1 MIPTMS
7 KSFIILWMLFNHVFD
22 DYFLQGCLA
31 NLKQEEYW
39 QKNIPENLYEFY
51 RDDYLMALLMHS
63 LSWSFMIMLPIAFV
77 MSFNVD
83 LVFVVFFFLNVIF
96 HAVVDDMK
104 ANRKTIN
111 LVIDQSIHI
120 FQVLFT
126 YLLLLG

>member
-1 MIPTMS
+1 
-7 KSFIILWMLFNHVFD
+7 
-22 DYFLQGCLA
+22 
-31 NLKQEEYW
+31 
-39 QKNIPENLYEFY
+39 
-51 RDDYLMALLMHS
+51 MALLMHS
-63 LSWSFMIMLPIAFV
+63 LSWSFMILLPIAFV

-120 FQVLFT
+120 SQVLFT

>member
-1 MIPTMS
+1 MIPTMN

>member
-63 LSWSFMIMLPIAFV
+63 LSWSFMIMLPIAFG

-83 LVFVVFFFLNVIF
+83 LIFVVFFFLNVIF

-126 YLLLLG
+126 CLLLLG

>member
-1 MIPTMS
+1 MISTMS
-7 KSFIILWMLFNHVFD
+7 KSFVILWMLFNHVFD

-39 QKNIPENLYEFY
+39 KKNIPENLYEFY
-51 RDDYLMALLMHS
+51 RDDYLVALLMHS

-83 LVFVVFFFLNVIF
+83 LIFVVFFFLNVIF

>member
-39 QKNIPENLYEFY
+39 QKNIPENFYEFY

-63 LSWSFMIMLPIAFV
+63 ISWSFMIMLPIAFA

-126 YLLLLG
+126 YLLLLE

>member
-1 MIPTMS
+1 MISTMS
-7 KSFIILWMLFNHVFD
+7 KLFVILWMLFNHVFD

-39 QKNIPENLYEFY
+39 KKNIPENLYEFY
-51 RDDYLMALLMHS
+51 RDDYLVALLMHS
-63 LSWSFMIMLPIAFV
+63 ISWSFMIMLPIAFV

-126 YLLLLG
+126 CLLLLG

>member
-83 LVFVVFFFLNVIF
+83 LIFVVFFFLNVIF

-120 FQVLFT
+120 SQVLFT

>member
-39 QKNIPENLYEFY
+39 QKNIPENFYEFY

>member
-22 DYFLQGCLA
+22 DYFLQSCLA

-83 LVFVVFFFLNVIF
+83 LIFVVFFFLNVIF

-120 FQVLFT
+120 SQVLFT

>member
-1 MIPTMS
+1 
-7 KSFIILWMLFNHVFD
+7 
-22 DYFLQGCLA
+22 
-31 NLKQEEYW
+31 
-39 QKNIPENLYEFY
+39 
-51 RDDYLMALLMHS
+51 
-63 LSWSFMIMLPIAFV
+63 MLPIAFV

>member
-1 MIPTMS
+1 MISTMS
-7 KSFIILWMLFNHVFD
+7 KSFVILWMLFNHVFD

-39 QKNIPENLYEFY
+39 KKNIPENLYEFY
-51 RDDYLMALLMHS
+51 RDDYLVALLMHS
-63 LSWSFMIMLPIAFV
+63 ISWSFMIMLPIAFV

-126 YLLLLG
+126 CLLLLG

>member
-83 LVFVVFFFLNVIF
+83 LIFVVFFFLNVIF

>member
-1 MIPTMS
+1 MISTMS

>member
-83 LVFVVFFFLNVIF
+83 LIFVVFFFLNVIF

-104 ANRKTIN
+104 ANRKIIN